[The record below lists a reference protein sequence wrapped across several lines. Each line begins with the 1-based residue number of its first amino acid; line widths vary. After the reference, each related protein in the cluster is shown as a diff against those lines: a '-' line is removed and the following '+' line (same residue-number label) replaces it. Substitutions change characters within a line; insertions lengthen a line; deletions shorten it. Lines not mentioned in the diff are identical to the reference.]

1 MAEWKIAERKFDD
14 IIDQLLFN
22 RGILKNKKESFF
34 EPDFKKGLGD
44 PFLLKN
50 FSKAIERIR
59 RAIENKEQI
68 GIFADYDA
76 DGIPGAALLFRA
88 LKKIGVE
95 STVYI
100 PNRENGYGLST
111 EGIDYLIEKKCQ
123 LIITVDLGIR
133 NFTEAEY
140 CKKKKIDL
148 IITDHHIPDKIIP
161 EALAVIN
168 PKIPGDHYPYKDL
181 AGCGVAYKLV
191 QGLSKY
197 YPKELNDSFLKWNLD
212 LVAISTICDVVP
224 LSEENR
230 VLAKYGMIVLI
241 KTKNIGLL
249 ALLTVAGIKKEDIN
263 TYVVGFQIGPRI
275 NAPGRMDHATKSFEL
290 LVTDDEK
297 ESLELANWLN
307 EKNDSRQKAM
317 AECEKEALL
326 KIEKGKLL
334 VNNLVIVSGNWPKG
348 VIGPTA
354 NRLVEKVNRPVILF
368 VEEGGNFVGSAR
380 SISDINILELLS
392 SVKEYIYKFGGHKGA
407 AGLTVKKNDFKKMYE
422 KIILFANSKIKP
434 KDLIKKINI
443 DVSVEPKELTINLFE
458 KIQKFEPFGFGNSKP
473 IFCLKKVELVN
484 KRLVGKDEKHLSFTT
499 KKDNNFF
506 KSIIFNHK
514 KDTIEEN
521 KFYDIVFNL
530 NLDTWNGNRKLSF
543 NIIDVRACPGKAE

>member
-1 MAEWKIAERKFDD
+1 MKMWKIAERKFDD

-22 RGILKNKKESFF
+22 RGIFKKEKTSFF
-34 EPDFKKGLGD
+34 EPDFKKELSD

-50 FSKAIERIR
+50 FSKAIERVR
-59 RAIENKEQI
+59 RAIENNERI

-88 LKKIGVE
+88 LKKIGTE
-95 STVYI
+95 SIVYI
-100 PNRENGYGLST
+100 PNRENGYGLSN

-133 NFTEAEY
+133 NFAEAKY
-140 CKKKKIDL
+140 CNQEKIDL
-148 IITDHHIPDKIIP
+148 IVTDHHTPAETIP
-161 EALAVIN
+161 EAFAVIN
-168 PKIPGDHYPYKDL
+168 PKIPGDHYPYKDF

-191 QGLSKY
+191 EGLSRY

-224 LSEENR
+224 LSGENR
-230 VLAKYGMIVLI
+230 VLAKYGIIVLK
-241 KTKNIGLL
+241 KTKNIGLR
-249 ALLTVAGIKKEDIN
+249 ALLKIAKINKEDIN
-263 TYVVGFQIGPRI
+263 AYVVGFQIGPRI

-297 ESLELANWLN
+297 EALDLANWLN

-317 AECEKEALL
+317 GECEKEALL
-326 KIEKGKLL
+326 KIEKEKLL
-334 VNNLVIVSGNWPKG
+334 ANNLIIVSGNWPKG

-368 VEEGGNFVGSAR
+368 AEEGGDFVGSAR
-380 SISDINILELLS
+380 SMSDINILDLLN

-407 AGLTVKKNDFKKMYE
+407 AGLTVKKNNFKKMYE
-422 KIILFANSKIKP
+422 KIILFSNAKIKP
-434 KDLIKKINI
+434 KDLTKKINI
-443 DVSVEPKELTINLFE
+443 DVVVKPKELTIDLFE
-458 KIQKFEPFGFGNSKP
+458 KIQKFEPFGFGNTKP
-473 IFCLKKVELVN
+473 IFCLKKVELAN
-484 KRLVGKDEKHLSFTT
+484 KKLVGRDKKHLSFTS
-499 KKDNNFF
+499 KKDDNFY
-506 KSIIFNHK
+506 KSIIFNYEK
-514 KDTIEEN
+514 EKNIEEN
-521 KFYDIVFNL
+521 GLYDIVFNL

-543 NIIDVRACPGKAE
+543 NVIDIRACSQKG